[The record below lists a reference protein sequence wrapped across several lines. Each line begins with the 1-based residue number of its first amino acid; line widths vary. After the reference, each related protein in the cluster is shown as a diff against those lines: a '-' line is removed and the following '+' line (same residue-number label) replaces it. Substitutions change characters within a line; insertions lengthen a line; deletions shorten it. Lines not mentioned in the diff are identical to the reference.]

1 MNKTAITKFSGSEKN
16 TLACEKKL
24 HRFACGAVS

>member
-1 MNKTAITKFSGSEKN
+1 MSKTGIANFSGSEKN